1 LRTELGDLQ
10 ALTGGWRL
18 CGFVQVLLRVT
29 NLSKVVLPRFQFGS
43 ILGTGPPCLKT
54 EHAVHGRWQ
63 APCTNISWGDWVCL
77 SAGTER
83 REAPCPFKPMFNIST
98 DSIVLAGIC
107 YLDTVITAVLI
118 ASGRCAEANPILQFY
133 LQWGLGVMCCIK
145 VASFTVP
152 LAALEWYRRRK
163 PGFGAGIVRATT
175 LLYLV
180 CYFTA
185 AAVVNLR
192 AAAG

>member
-1 LRTELGDLQ
+1 MRFCAGIIEGSQ
-10 ALTGGWRL
+10 PIESCLTA
-18 CGFVQVLLRVT
+18 F
-29 NLSKVVLPRFQFGS
+29 S
-43 ILGTGPPCLKT
+43 IREYTKHRATVFET
-54 EHAVHGRWQ
+54 EHAVHSRWQ
-63 APCTNISWGDWVCL
+63 APCTNISWGNRVCL

-83 REAPCPFKPMFNIST
+83 REAPCPSKLMFSIST

-107 YLDTVITAVLI
+107 WLDTVITAVLI
-118 ASGRCAEANPILQFY
+118 ASGRCTEANPILQFY